1 MKKRIKR
8 TKKAKQEAT
17 QLAEEP
23 IVDDVYDG
31 YYDDVPAR
39 STRFLSYGIRR
50 MEFHSGKSRDPY
62 PCEKSGRKNP
72 GSSDPQR

>member
-23 IVDDVYDG
+23 IVDDGYDG
-31 YYDDVPAR
+31 YYDDVLPPDMDREKEGLDKELIKKVA
-39 STRFLSYGIRR
+39 LVGIAVFAIIS
-50 MEFHSGKSRDPY
+50 MCVALLY
-62 PCEKSGRKNP
+62 VL
-72 GSSDPQR
+72 